1 MSSQLNQQMRIYH
14 RYLGFF
20 LAGIMLIYSL
30 SGILLIFRNTDFLKT
45 EQAVI
50 KNIQPNANEAS
61 LKEQLKLK
69 ELTIEKE
76 VDGNIYFK
84 NGVYN
89 KTSGVVTLQV
99 KELPKFLNKLTQF
112 HKAKTG
118 DRFFYLNI
126 FFGTSLLF
134 FVISSFWMFLPNTTI
149 FKKGMY
155 FVLAGI
161 LLAVCM
167 LVF

>member
-1 MSSQLNQQMRIYH
+1 MTSRLNQQMRIYH

-30 SGILLIFRNTDFLKT
+30 SGIVLIFRNTDFLKQEVLT
-45 EQAVI
+45 TKKLE
-50 KNIQPNANEAS
+50 PNASEVV
-61 LKEQLKLK
+61 LKEQLKIK
-69 ELTIEKE
+69 DFFIERE
-76 VDGNIYFK
+76 ENGIVYLK
-84 NGVYN
+84 NGEYN
-89 KTSGVVTLQV
+89 KATGIAIIRV

-118 DRFFYLNI
+118 DRFYYMNI
-126 FFGTSLLF
+126 FFGLSLFF
-134 FVISSFWMFLPNTTI
+134 FVISSFWMFMPNTTI

-161 LLAVCM
+161 ALAVI
-167 LVF
+167 LLIF

>member
-1 MSSQLNQQMRIYH
+1 MANQFNQKMRVYH

-20 LAGIMLIYSL
+20 LSGIMLIYSL
-30 SGILLIFRNTDFLKT
+30 SGIILIFRNTDFCKQEHLIT
-45 EQAVI
+45 
-50 KNIQPNANEAS
+50 KNIQPNASEAE

-69 ELTIEKE
+69 DFLIEKE
-76 VDGNIYFK
+76 ENGIVYFK
-84 NGVYN
+84 NGLYN
-89 KTSGVVTLQV
+89 KATGVATIRV

-118 DRFFYLNI
+118 DRFYYLNI
-126 FFGTSLLF
+126 FFGLSLF
-134 FVISSFWMFLPNTTI
+134 FFVVSSFWMFMPNTSI

-161 LLAVCM
+161 ALAVGL
-167 LVF
+167 LVL

>member
-99 KELPKFLNKLTQF
+99 KELPKFLKKLTQF

-134 FVISSFWMFLPNTTI
+134 FVISSF
-149 FKKGMY
+149 
-155 FVLAGI
+155 
-161 LLAVCM
+161 
-167 LVF
+167 

>member
-1 MSSQLNQQMRIYH
+1 MASQLNQQMRIYH

-30 SGILLIFRNTDFLKT
+30 SGIVLIFRNTDFLKQ
-45 EQAVI
+45 EQLTT
-50 KNIQPNANEAS
+50 KKLEPNASEAV
-61 LKEQLKLK
+61 LKEQLKIK
-69 ELTIEKE
+69 DFFIERE
-76 VDGNIYFK
+76 ENGIVYLK
-84 NGVYN
+84 NGEYN
-89 KTSGVVTLQV
+89 KATGIATIRV

-118 DRFFYLNI
+118 ERFYYMNI
-126 FFGTSLLF
+126 FFGLSLFF
-134 FVISSFWMFLPNTTI
+134 FVISSFWMFMPNTTI

-161 LLAVCM
+161 ALAVI
-167 LVF
+167 LLIF

>member
-134 FVISSFWMFLPNTTI
+134 FVISSF
-149 FKKGMY
+149 
-155 FVLAGI
+155 
-161 LLAVCM
+161 
-167 LVF
+167 